1 MKYLLALL
9 LCISITVYAKPQKV
23 TKHSPKTGS
32 YLLYD
37 YELGVPQVAYNVDE
51 IRPIA
56 SITKLFT
63 AIVVLRSGVELD
75 EKVVVQGTGKGKF
88 PKKSKI
94 SRMNLMRSMIIS
106 SDNLAAQT
114 LANTYPGGFNKFI
127 KDANTY
133 VLGMGLINTKLVD
146 SSGILPGNV
155 SNAKDLARF
164 LWIIKNNPVIR
175 DIANERN
182 EIISIPKGKKT
193 VKVHLHNTNPSL
205 FVFDNILISKT
216 GFTNPAGRCV
226 VMLVEKGGTYNGIV
240 ILGQKNVSARSK
252 IATDLMNVDPLKK
265 PEQTYEPIEFDFDFK

>member
-9 LCISITVYAKPQKV
+9 LCISITVYAKPHK
-23 TKHSPKTGS
+23 TKNTQPTGS

-51 IRPIA
+51 VRPIA

-63 AIVVLRSGVELD
+63 AIVVLRSGAELD

-94 SRMNLMRSMIIS
+94 SRMNLMRSMLIS

-127 KDANTY
+127 EDANTY
-133 VLGMGLINTKLVD
+133 VLGMGLVNTKLVD

-182 EIISIPKGKKT
+182 DVISIPKGKKT
-193 VKVHLHNTNPSL
+193 VKIHLHNTNPSL

-265 PEQTYEPIEFDFDFK
+265 PEQTHEPIEFDFDFK

>member
-9 LCISITVYAKPQKV
+9 LCISITVYAKPHK
-23 TKHSPKTGS
+23 TKNTQPTGS

-51 IRPIA
+51 VRPIA

-63 AIVVLRSGVELD
+63 AIVVLRSGAELD

-94 SRMNLMRSMIIS
+94 SRMNLMRSMLIS

-127 KDANTY
+127 EDANTY
-133 VLGMGLINTKLVD
+133 VLGMGLVNTKLVD

-182 EIISIPKGKKT
+182 DVISIPKGKKT
-193 VKVHLHNTNPSL
+193 IKIHLHNTNPSL

-240 ILGQKNVSARSK
+240 ILGQKNVRARSK

>member
-9 LCISITVYAKPQKV
+9 LCISITVYAKPHK
-23 TKHSPKTGS
+23 TKHIEPTGS

-51 IRPIA
+51 VRPIA

-63 AIVVLRSGVELD
+63 AIVVLRSGAELE
-75 EKVVVQGTGKGKF
+75 EKVQVQGKSKGKV
-88 PKKSKI
+88 PRKAKI
-94 SRMNLMRSMIIS
+94 SRMDLMRSMLIS
-106 SDNLAAQT
+106 SDNLAAET

-146 SSGILPGNV
+146 SSGILPDNV

-182 EIISIPKGKKT
+182 DVISIPKGKKT
-193 VKVHLHNTNPSL
+193 IKVHLHNTNPSL

-240 ILGQKNVSARSK
+240 ILGQKNVRARSK

-265 PEQTYEPIEFDFDFK
+265 SEQTYEPIEFDFDFK

>member
-9 LCISITVYAKPQKV
+9 LCISTTVYAKPHK
-23 TKHSPKTGS
+23 TKYTQPTGS

-37 YELGVPQVAYNVDE
+37 YELGVSQVAYNIDE
-51 IRPIA
+51 VRPIA

-63 AIVVLRSGVELD
+63 AIVVLRSGAELD
-75 EKVVVQGTGKGKF
+75 EKVVVQGTSKGKF
-88 PKKSKI
+88 PKKAKI
-94 SRMNLMRSMIIS
+94 SRMNLMRSMLIS

-114 LANTYPGGFNKFI
+114 LANTYPGGFDKFI
-127 KDANTY
+127 LDANNY
-133 VLGMGLINTKLVD
+133 VNGMGLVNTKLVD
-146 SSGILPGNV
+146 SSGLLPGNV

-193 VKVHLHNTNPSL
+193 VKIHLHNTNPSL
-205 FVFDNILISKT
+205 YVFDNILISKT

>member
-9 LCISITVYAKPQKV
+9 LCISTTVYAKPHK
-23 TKHSPKTGS
+23 TKNTQPTGS

-37 YELGVPQVAYNVDE
+37 YELGVPQVAYNIDE
-51 IRPIA
+51 VRPIA

-63 AIVVLRSGVELD
+63 AIVVLRSGAELN

-88 PKKSKI
+88 PKKAKI
-94 SRMNLMRSMIIS
+94 ARIDLMRSMLIS

-114 LANTYPGGFNKFI
+114 LANTYPGGFDKYI
-127 KDANTY
+127 VDANTY
-133 VLGMGLINTKLVD
+133 VQGMGLINTKLVD
-146 SSGILPGNV
+146 SSGLLPGNI

-182 EIISIPKGKKT
+182 EVISIPKGKKT
-193 VKVHLHNTNPSL
+193 LKIHLHNTNPSL
-205 FVFDNILISKT
+205 YVFDNILISKT

-226 VMLVEKGGTYNGIV
+226 VMLVEKAGTYNGIV